1 MIRESRTAEQV
12 TVRPS
17 RTACL
22 ATAAL
27 LLALAWSAVLAGPA
41 LAGPRVLY
49 VANGLS
55 ASPGVLP
62 QFSLN
67 LPDGR
72 PTPMDLPPV
81 EAGDSPQ
88 HVALTPDGRFAYAT
102 AAASGEV
109 RAYVVGPDGGLTPHS
124 TPSVPAGIGAH
135 GMVVTPD
142 GRSAYTGN
150 QGPGTVSQF
159 DIAPDGTISPKA
171 VPTIE
176 SGPGATGV
184 AIAADGRSV
193 YVTNLNDSS
202 VSQFRINRKTGQLS
216 RLSPATVRTPLLPSG
231 LAGTP
236 DGRSLYVVALSGNI
250 AQFTIGRDGRLSP
263 KKPRVLRIGIGL
275 GADGV
280 AIDARGRYLYVP
292 NAGVN
297 TISQLTINPR
307 NGRLTRMKPAQVRT
321 GARPEGVAIAPNG
334 RALYVAN
341 AGDDEIRW
349 LSIRKDGR
357 LAGMNRT
364 PIPASPGPHG
374 LVVSPDQSPV
384 ARLARPAAGRAG
396 ARIRFDASKSR
407 DPDGHVV
414 RYRWNFGDG
423 KRKKSRGPRV
433 RHRYSKPGLYRVK
446 VTVVDNEGCSGQ
458 MAFTGQTALCSG
470 GNSTARTRVRVRR
483 P

>member
-1 MIRESRTAEQV
+1 MTRETRTA
-12 TVRPS
+12 TGTIRS
-17 RTACL
+17 IRSLGL
-22 ATAAL
+22 AAASL
-27 LLALAWSAVLAGPA
+27 SLALALLAGMAGSA
-41 LAGPRVLY
+41 LGGPRTLY

-55 ASPGVLP
+55 TAPGVLP

-67 LPDGR
+67 LPNGK
-72 PTPMDLPPV
+72 PTLMDLPPV

-88 HVALTPDGRFAYAT
+88 HVALTPDGRFAYASS
-102 AAASGEV
+102 AAGGEV
-109 RAYVVGPDGGLTPHS
+109 RAYTVGADGGLTPHS

-135 GMVVTPD
+135 GMVVSPD
-142 GRSAYTGN
+142 GRSAYVGN
-150 QGPGTVSQF
+150 QEPGTVSQF
-159 DIAPDGTISPKA
+159 DLAPDGTISPKP
-171 VPTIE
+171 VPTID

-184 AIAADGRSV
+184 AVAADGRSL

-202 VSQFRINRKTGQLS
+202 VSQFKINRKTGQLT

-250 AQFTIGRDGRLSP
+250 AQFTIGKSGRLTP

-297 TISQLTINPR
+297 TISQLTIDPR
-307 NGRLTRMKPAQVRT
+307 NGRLARMKPAQVRT

-357 LAGMNRT
+357 LAGMNRA

-384 ARLARPAAGRAG
+384 ARLARPAPGRVG
-396 ARIRFDASKSR
+396 DTVRFDASRSR
-407 DPDGHVV
+407 DSDGRVA
-414 RYRWNFGDG
+414 RYRWSFGDG
-423 KRKKSRGPRV
+423 KRKVTATPRPKHRYRKPGVYRV
-433 RHRYSKPGLYRVK
+433 R
-446 VTVVDNEGCSGQ
+446 VTVVDDEGCSKQ
-458 MAFTGQTALCSG
+458 MVYTGQTALCSG
-470 GNSTARTRVRVRR
+470 GNSTARTKVRVGRH
-483 P
+483 